1 MDQEIAQ
8 SQGNLE
14 MIMVVVEEITMMTVE
29 ATKDNEEM
37 IMEEVMEVGIKTRM
51 TTTEETVGVK
61 LQIIKQM
68 EETNGVLKETN
79 LKLKVAG
86 EKRNRYNQ
94 KPLEDGVKT
103 RRNQVVVVEEM
114 TGETKILRIL
124 MIKTEEAAG
133 AEYPNVYKIEIK
145 FTVSFKIKFVKYISS
160 LKYSYFSF

>member
-1 MDQEIAQ
+1 VKVTDQETAK
-8 SQGNLE
+8 SQENQ
-14 MIMVVVEEITMMTVE
+14 EITMMTVE
-29 ATKDNEEM
+29 AIKDNEEM

-51 TTTEETVGVK
+51 TTTEETVGVR
-61 LQIIKQM
+61 LQIIKQT

-86 EKRNRYNQ
+86 EKRNSLSLKQ
-94 KPLEDGVKT
+94 LEDGVKT
-103 RRNQVVVVEEM
+103 RKNQVVVEEM
-114 TGETKILRIL
+114 TGEIKTHRIL